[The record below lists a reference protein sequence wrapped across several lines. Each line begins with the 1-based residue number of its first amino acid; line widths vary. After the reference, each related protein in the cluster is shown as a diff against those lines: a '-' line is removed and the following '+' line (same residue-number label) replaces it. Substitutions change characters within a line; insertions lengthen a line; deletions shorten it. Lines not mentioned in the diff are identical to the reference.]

1 VAHRQGYILY
11 VNEKSI
17 ICKASTCE
25 GLFNAVQTVIQLIN
39 SSLNT
44 IPCARIN
51 DWPDIE
57 KRCAHIDLS
66 VLAPNLHAIKQLIH
80 VFSCFKI
87 NTVFVTYADKFRF
100 IKYPE
105 ISHVDAFSKDE
116 VFQITAFAKDRYV
129 DVIPV
134 IQSFGHSSNVLVNN
148 KYSHLREGDNNIT
161 QFCPQH
167 PGTLEYFKHLTEE
180 VMEVHDSKYFHIGAD
195 ETYFLGTCKQCSQV
209 VKRKGKIGLYIDY
222 VAKACEFVKSKG
234 QIPMIWDDMLCQ
246 LPADINRLD
255 TKVIICYWDYFPS
268 DEKNPFVFFR
278 NDGWYC
284 DMKYWRNK
292 KCWTGDFINSG
303 RCKDI
308 SDLEKNKFKHYKSY
322 FSETD
327 DYRYINAFPFY
338 RFYKDNG
345 FTTVGC
351 SAVRGGEYGCVAPNY
366 DRRLSNILKMIDTV
380 VQNDGSWVLSTSWSD
395 MLCPDEMCL
404 YLFATLAEYSWS
416 HRGTTLREF
425 NEKFSHYAFGT
436 NDSFVIETLSLLGRF
451 EPPLCYRSEDR
462 SDINERGIYA
472 DTESYKELVD
482 KRLSTLL
489 KLSESQ
495 LETEK
500 IRLHEITRN
509 AKNIINLLNTKK
521 KQIKRGKNII
531 SHIEHGAQ
539 VLLHKARQEELF
551 LEIEHIL
558 KNTTIRNQRKM
569 RNTLRQLLQ
578 VMQELQA
585 LIKEDKRLFNKSYLP
600 ACVKDR
606 AQKLFQGEKEKMIE
620 YRDMISSLL
629 LLDSHSPNMEA

>member
-1 VAHRQGYILY
+1 MTKKRRIKIIPEPKFIEDCPGDFDITKNLTIGYLCDVSQKKECKRITEYLCQALRSDKTHVKMRQKNSHPERGKRSLFVSIRQANKPFSFEECLSIKKRVAHRQGYILY

-246 LPADINRLD
+246 SPADINRLD

-284 DMKYWRNK
+284 DMKYWRKK

-308 SDLEKNKFKHYKSY
+308 SDLEKKKFKH
-322 FSETD
+322 
-327 DYRYINAFPFY
+327 
-338 RFYKDNG
+338 
-345 FTTVGC
+345 
-351 SAVRGGEYGCVAPNY
+351 
-366 DRRLSNILKMIDTV
+366 
-380 VQNDGSWVLSTSWSD
+380 
-395 MLCPDEMCL
+395 
-404 YLFATLAEYSWS
+404 
-416 HRGTTLREF
+416 
-425 NEKFSHYAFGT
+425 
-436 NDSFVIETLSLLGRF
+436 
-451 EPPLCYRSEDR
+451 
-462 SDINERGIYA
+462 
-472 DTESYKELVD
+472 
-482 KRLSTLL
+482 
-489 KLSESQ
+489 
-495 LETEK
+495 
-500 IRLHEITRN
+500 
-509 AKNIINLLNTKK
+509 
-521 KQIKRGKNII
+521 
-531 SHIEHGAQ
+531 
-539 VLLHKARQEELF
+539 
-551 LEIEHIL
+551 
-558 KNTTIRNQRKM
+558 
-569 RNTLRQLLQ
+569 
-578 VMQELQA
+578 
-585 LIKEDKRLFNKSYLP
+585 
-600 ACVKDR
+600 
-606 AQKLFQGEKEKMIE
+606 
-620 YRDMISSLL
+620 
-629 LLDSHSPNMEA
+629 